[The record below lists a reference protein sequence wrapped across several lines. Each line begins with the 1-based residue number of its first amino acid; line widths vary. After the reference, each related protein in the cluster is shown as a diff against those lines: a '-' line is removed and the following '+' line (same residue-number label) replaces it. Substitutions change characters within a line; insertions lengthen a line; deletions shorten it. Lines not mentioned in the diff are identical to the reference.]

1 MTDSDLWIQVS
12 DVRKHYAIGKS
23 GLSDALV
30 SAQSSANTGP
40 GEKIAVDGI
49 SLTIR
54 NGERL
59 GIVGR
64 NGAGSP
70 RCCIWSPDCRP
81 RRRAR

>member
-64 NGAGSP
+64 NGAGKSTLLH
-70 RCCIWSPDCRP
+70 
-81 RRRAR
+81 